1 MKITT
6 KTIRRP
12 PSPPSATPGAF
23 DLGVRLPFS
32 EDQIDLEPPEG
43 HPYLGEALPPIY
55 DPFTDSLVLTFVWL
69 KVPRRVA

>member
-32 EDQIDLEPPEG
+32 EDQIDLESPEG
-43 HPYLGEALPPIY
+43 YPYLAEALPPVY
-55 DPFTDSLVLTFVWL
+55 DPFTDSLVMTFVWS
-69 KVPRRVA
+69 KAPRRVA